1 MGFFGFRESTDPE
14 DIDPIIVPLNKELK
28 AAEARLKKA
37 GDKYERWRAE
47 AEIAKIDLKK
57 NLRYDE
63 LNRNLLQHLKNLDKK
78 KKEKEEIVP
87 ESKESSEAR
96 RILIEQIQ
104 KEASELSRSWN
115 FQKTKKKNQS
125 LNL

>member
-1 MGFFGFRESTDPE
+1 MKLSFKR
-14 DIDPIIVPLNKELK
+14 NKKKRPALK
-28 AAEARLKKA
+28 TLGRKRRSPTSNKK
-37 GDKYERWRAE
+37 KSKKMKKKSRRN
-47 AEIAKIDLKK
+47 KIG
-57 NLRYDE
+57 RG
-63 LNRNLLQHLKNLDKK
+63 KK